1 MASTVTVINDV
12 THAEQE
18 GIVSVAWDAALD
30 GDVPL
35 QLLLAVGSRESGLGR
50 RLASTCIH
58 PGGEHGLWGIHPRWY
73 GPFTSRTD
81 PCDHAAYARKAAEIL
96 GAGYRRFGNWKDAL
110 AAYNAGPDDVERA
123 RRQGVDPDRYTTGG
137 NYGADVLWRAR
148 VIREALPMQLPEVVV
163 EGRRPSRSVA
173 LPLALLGIGAVGL
186 ALYANREE

>member
-18 GIVSVAWDAALD
+18 GIVSAAWDAALD

-73 GPFTSRTD
+73 GSFTSRTD
-81 PCDHAAYARKAAEIL
+81 PCDHAAHARKAAEIL
-96 GAGYRRFGNWKDAL
+96 RSGYDRFGSWKEAL
-110 AAYNAGPDDVERA
+110 VAYNAGPDAVERA
-123 RRQGVDPDRYTTGG
+123 RRAGINPDRYTTGG
-137 NYGADVLWRAR
+137 DYGRDVIERAA
-148 VIREALPMQLPEVVV
+148 VIRNALPISLPELIVSEDQPAQDWAV
-163 EGRRPSRSVA
+163 
-173 LPLALLGIGAVGL
+173 PLGL
-186 ALYANREE
+186 ATLGVIGILLVKL